1 MQPPARRREGGEG
14 VMKLSHWAVAACAAL
29 ALAGCKERAAEGG
42 IDANRLTNAAADS
55 ANWITYGRD
64 YAEQRY
70 SPLDQISTETVGELG
85 LVWFADLDTAR
96 GQEGTPLVF
105 DGTIYITTA
114 WSKVKAYD
122 GATGEP
128 LWQYDPEVP
137 GEIAPKACCDV
148 VNRGMA
154 ACADRLYLGTLDGRL
169 VALDRNSGEEVWSK
183 LTVDLEKKYTITG
196 ASRVNDGKVIIGNSG
211 DELGVRGYVL
221 AYDAED
227 GEVLRSFFTGSGA
240 RDEDDTEP

>member
-1 MQPPARRREGGEG
+1 
-14 VMKLSHWAVAACAAL
+14 MKLSKWIVAAGAVL
-29 ALAGCKERAAEGG
+29 ALAGCNRDAPEGG
-42 IDANRLTNAAADS
+42 IDAARLANAAADS

-85 LVWFADLDTAR
+85 RAWFADLDTAR
-96 GQEGTPLVF
+96 GQEGTPLVI
-105 DGTIYITTA
+105 DGNIYITTA

-122 GATGEP
+122 AATGEP

-154 ACADRLYLGTLDGRL
+154 AWGDRLYLGTLDGRL
-169 VALDRNSGEEVWSK
+169 VALDRETGAEVWSK
-183 LTVDLEKKYTITG
+183 VTVDQDK
-196 ASRVNDGKVIIGNSG
+196 
-211 DELGVRGYVL
+211 
-221 AYDAED
+221 
-227 GEVLRSFFTGSGA
+227 
-240 RDEDDTEP
+240 P